1 MRIAGGRGE
10 LTEEETRMI
19 GFHVHV
25 SVGDIA
31 EGVRC
36 IHSSI
41 DRMRINERLDAI
53 GKTAPA
59 APE

>member
-1 MRIAGGRGE
+1 
-10 LTEEETRMI
+10 MI

-31 EGVRC
+31 GGVRC